1 MLLSLS
7 PEQRCAL
14 YLKWEPYDV
23 ESWYTALARYTFP
36 SVFLPLSAG
45 MAFVVF
51 ALSLSA
57 TASSYMCNTAPHV
70 SSYNTHLHCCI
81 LCLHTD
87 VARCF
92 LKNHRDLTPDDCMQ
106 FDGLSQEITR
116 AIQSLYPNAN
126 GKKGKVCVVHVLCG

>member
-1 MLLSLS
+1 MLNLGTRHWLATHS
-7 PEQRCAL
+7 PQSFFL
-14 YLKWEPYDV
+14 YRLVWRL
-23 ESWYTALARYTFP
+23 WY
-36 SVFLPLSAG
+36 S
-45 MAFVVF
+45 
-51 ALSLSA
+51 LSLSA

-126 GKKGKVCVVHVLCG
+126 GKKGKVCVVYVLCG